1 MKRGK
6 ILLLFLLLAVMA
18 AMPFSAYATLT
29 LGFNDF
35 RREDPGKSIQNQ
47 MFVDVDSYI
56 DSTTTGND
64 VSFKFYN
71 IGPLSSS
78 ITDIYFDDGTLLGIS
93 SLFEGPNVDFGIG
106 ANPSNLPGGEE
117 AKPPFVTTAGF
128 FATDSEQPPSHNGVN
143 PGEYLFVYFELKNS
157 YQLADVIN
165 DLTTGALRIGIHVQG
180 ITGEDG
186 KEYSASLI
194 NNPVP
199 EPATMLISALML
211 AGAGGFVRRKFF
223 KQV

>member
-6 ILLLFLLLAVMA
+6 FLAILLFAAMA
-18 AMPFSAYATLT
+18 LMPFSSHATLT

-35 RREDPGKSIQNQ
+35 RGEDPGKLIQNQ
-47 MFVDVDSYI
+47 MFVDIDAYTDSV
-56 DSTTTGND
+56 TTGND

-71 IGPLSSS
+71 VGPLGSS
-78 ITDIYFDDGTLLGIS
+78 ITDIHFDDGTLLGIS
-93 SLFEGPNVDFGIG
+93 KLLEGLGVDFGIG
-106 ANPSNLPGGEE
+106 ANPSNLPGGEN
-117 AKPPFVTTAGF
+117 ATPPFQTTAGF
-128 FATDSEQPPSHNGVN
+128 FATDSEEPPSHYGVN

-180 ITGEDG
+180 ITGKDG
-186 KEYSASLI
+186 KDYSASLI

-199 EPATMLISALML
+199 EPATMIISALTL
-211 AGAGGFVRRKFF
+211 IGAGGVVRRKFF
-223 KQV
+223 KKV